1 MRWHQVVKLYQ
12 HGW

>member
-1 MRWHQVVKLYQ
+1 MRWHQVVKLHQ